1 MLKLNDLGNGLRFL
15 FAKFPPISHRDGS
28 GGLVLAPSEV
38 MRPPSSRV
46 IYGDRVASLLAEGVC
61 GYDKSRLYC
70 ACAKH
75 VDVANAG
82 KANTSDT
89 NGTSSQFHI
98 AFISLPLRKKGCVH
112 NGRPGYIN
120 AATSRKGYYP
130 MSAFGGKADINGR
143 QSDVCF

>member
-1 MLKLNDLGNGLRFL
+1 MRQQ
-15 FAKFPPISHRDGS
+15 
-28 GGLVLAPSEV
+28 V

-143 QSDVCF
+143 QSDVCFWPKADMSGSRLLLCKLTSKPHFVGRKSLL